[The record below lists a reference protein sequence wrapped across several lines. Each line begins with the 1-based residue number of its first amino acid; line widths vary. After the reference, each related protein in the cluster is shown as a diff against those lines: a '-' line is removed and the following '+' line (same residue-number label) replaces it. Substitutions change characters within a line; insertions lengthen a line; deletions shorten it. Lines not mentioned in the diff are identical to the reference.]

1 MTVRRKELIFAAVI
15 YFVTMFTLLTVV
27 YRFLENWHL
36 STFNFFIAGALVLLI
51 AIGWGYVLTA
61 LIFAPKKQME
71 DTLTSLTN
79 DIVHELN
86 IPLSTIK
93 ANTAMLKKTME
104 DEKSLKR
111 IKRIEDASVRLKKLY
126 DELVYSIHK
135 EMHTIE
141 KERFDLKTLLEE
153 RIEIFK
159 EQKRNPFDL
168 ILESYEIEVDKIGFE
183 QMFDNIVS
191 NAMKYSPKD
200 TPIYVKLNE
209 NILSIEDKGVGMSAT
224 ELLRVHER
232 YYQADNQ
239 KDGEGIGLSL
249 VKDYCEDEGL
259 EIHIKSEKGVGTCV
273 SFNLSKVMV
282 ATHTNVIKND

>member
-1 MTVRRKELIFAAVI
+1 MMSRHKEIIFGTVI
-15 YFVTMFTLLTVV
+15 YFVTMFTMLTAV
-27 YRFLENWHL
+27 YRFLGNWNI
-36 STFNFFIAGALVLLI
+36 TEFNFFIAGALVLLV
-51 AIGWGYVLTA
+51 AIGWGYVLST

-79 DIVHELN
+79 DIIHELN

-93 ANTAMLKKTME
+93 ANTAMLKKTMD

-141 KERFDLKTLLEE
+141 KERFDLQSLLEE
-153 RIEIFK
+153 RIEVFK
-159 EQKRNPFDL
+159 EQKRNPFEL
-168 ILESYEIEVDKIGFE
+168 SLEHYEIEVDKIGFE

-191 NAMKYSPKD
+191 NAMKYSSKD
-200 TPIYVKLNE
+200 APIHVRLDHH
-209 NILSIEDKGVGMSAT
+209 ILSVEDQGVGMGST

-232 YYQADNQ
+232 YYQADER
-239 KDGEGIGLSL
+239 KDGEGIGLAL
-249 VKDYCEDEGL
+249 VKAYCDEEGID
-259 EIHIKSEKGVGTCV
+259 IHFKSEKGVGTNV
-273 SFNLSKVMV
+273 SLDLSKVR
-282 ATHTNVIKND
+282 AT

>member
-1 MTVRRKELIFAAVI
+1 MTSRQKELIFATVI
-15 YFVTMFTLLTVV
+15 YFVTMFTLMTAV
-27 YRFLENWHL
+27 YRFLETWHL
-36 STFNFFIAGALVLLI
+36 SEFNIFIAGALVLLV
-51 AIGWGYVLTA
+51 AIGWAYVLST
-61 LIFAPKKQME
+61 LIFAPRKQME

-79 DIVHELN
+79 DIIHELN

-135 EMHTIE
+135 EMHDIQ
-141 KERFDLKTLLEE
+141 KERFDLQILLEE

-159 EQKRNPFDL
+159 EQNRNPFEL
-168 ILESYEIEVDKIGFE
+168 ALEPYDIEVDKIGFE

-191 NAMKYSPKD
+191 NAMKYSSKD
-200 TPIYVKLNE
+200 APIRVTLN
-209 NILSIEDKGVGMSAT
+209 NHILSVEDKGLGMGTT

-232 YYQADNQ
+232 YYQGDDR
-239 KDGEGIGLSL
+239 KDGEGIGLAL
-249 VKDYCEDEGL
+249 VKAYCDDEGL
-259 EIHIKSEKGVGTCV
+259 EIHIKSEKGVGTTV
-273 SFNLSKVMV
+273 SLNMSKVHV
-282 ATHTNVIKND
+282 TT

>member
-1 MTVRRKELIFAAVI
+1 MTGLRKELIFAAVI

-27 YRFLENWHL
+27 YRFLETWHL
-36 STFNFFIAGALVLLI
+36 SAFNFFIAGALVLLI
-51 AIGWGYVLTA
+51 AIGWGYVLTS

-79 DIVHELN
+79 DIIHELN

-111 IKRIEDASVRLKKLY
+111 IQRIDDASLRLKKLY
-126 DELVYSIHK
+126 DELVYSIRK
-135 EMHTIE
+135 EMHIIE
-141 KERFDLKTLLEE
+141 KERFDLKSLLEE

-159 EQKRNPFDL
+159 EQKRNPFEL
-168 ILESYEIEVDKIGFE
+168 ILKPYEIEVDKIGFE
-183 QMFDNIVS
+183 QMLDNIVS
-191 NAMKYSPKD
+191 NAMKYSPKEAS
-200 TPIYVKLNE
+200 IYITFE
-209 NILSIEDKGVGMSAT
+209 NGILTIEDRGVGMSET

-232 YYQADNQ
+232 YYQADDK

-249 VKDYCEDEGL
+249 VKAYCEDEG
-259 EIHIKSEKGVGTCV
+259 IDIQITSQKGAGTTV
-273 SFNLSKVMV
+273 TLNISKVH
-282 ATHTNVIKND
+282 ASA

>member
-1 MTVRRKELIFAAVI
+1 MRKEIIFGTVI
-15 YFVTMFTLLTVV
+15 YFVTMFTLLTAV
-27 YRFLENWHL
+27 YRFLGTWNLTE
-36 STFNFFIAGALVLLI
+36 FNFFIAGALVLLV
-51 AIGWGYVLTA
+51 AIGWGYVLST

-79 DIVHELN
+79 DIIHELN

-135 EMHTIE
+135 EMHSIE
-141 KERFDLKTLLEE
+141 KERFDLKSLLEE
-153 RIEIFK
+153 RIEVFK
-159 EQKRNPFDL
+159 DQKRNPFKL
-168 ILESYEIEVDKIGFE
+168 SLENYEIEVDKIGFE

-191 NAMKYSPKD
+191 NAMKYSSKD
-200 TPIYVKLNE
+200 APIHVTLHNH
-209 NILSIEDKGVGMSAT
+209 ILSVEDQGVGMGTT

-232 YYQADNQ
+232 YYQVDDR
-239 KDGEGIGLSL
+239 KDGKGIGLAL
-249 VKDYCEDEGL
+249 VKAYCDEEGID
-259 EIHIKSEKGVGTCV
+259 IHFKSEKGIGTTVGL
-273 SFNLSKVMV
+273 NMSKV
-282 ATHTNVIKND
+282 HTA

>member
-1 MTVRRKELIFAAVI
+1 MLSRKKEIIFGTVI
-15 YFVTMFTLLTVV
+15 YFVTMFTLLTAV
-27 YRFLENWHL
+27 YRFLGSWNLTE
-36 STFNFFIAGALVLLI
+36 FNFFIAGALVLLV
-51 AIGWGYVLTA
+51 AIGWGYVLST

-79 DIVHELN
+79 DIIHELN

-135 EMHTIE
+135 EMHSIE
-141 KERFDLKTLLEE
+141 KERFDLKSLIEE
-153 RIEIFK
+153 RIEVFK
-159 EQKRNPFDL
+159 DQKRNPFEL
-168 ILESYEIEVDKIGFE
+168 SLEHYEIEVDKIGFE

-191 NAMKYSPKD
+191 NAMKYSSKD
-200 TPIYVKLNE
+200 APIHVTLHNH
-209 NILSIEDKGVGMSAT
+209 ILSVEDQGVGMGTT

-232 YYQADNQ
+232 YYQADDR
-239 KDGEGIGLSL
+239 KDGDGIGLAL
-249 VKDYCEDEGL
+249 VKAYCDEEGID
-259 EIHIKSEKGVGTCV
+259 IHFKSEKGVGTNV
-273 SFNLSKVMV
+273 GLTMSKVHAV
-282 ATHTNVIKND
+282 

>member
-1 MTVRRKELIFAAVI
+1 MSRHKEIIFGTVI
-15 YFVTMFTLLTVV
+15 YFVTMFTMLTAV
-27 YRFLENWHL
+27 YRFLGNWNI
-36 STFNFFIAGALVLLI
+36 TEFNFFIAGALVLLV
-51 AIGWGYVLTA
+51 AIGWGYVLST

-79 DIVHELN
+79 DIIHELN

-93 ANTAMLKKTME
+93 ANTAMLKKTMD

-141 KERFDLKTLLEE
+141 KERFDLQSLLEE
-153 RIEIFK
+153 RIEVFK
-159 EQKRNPFDL
+159 EQKRNPFEL
-168 ILESYEIEVDKIGFE
+168 SLQHYEIEVDKIGFE

-191 NAMKYSPKD
+191 NAMKYSSKD
-200 TPIYVKLNE
+200 APIHVRLDHH
-209 NILSIEDKGVGMSAT
+209 ILSVEDQGVGMGST

-232 YYQADNQ
+232 YYQADER
-239 KDGEGIGLSL
+239 KDGEGIGLAL
-249 VKDYCEDEGL
+249 VKAYCDEEGID
-259 EIHIKSEKGVGTCV
+259 IHFKSEKGVGTNV
-273 SFNLSKVMV
+273 SLDLSKVR
-282 ATHTNVIKND
+282 AT

>member
-1 MTVRRKELIFAAVI
+1 MSRHKEIIFGTVI
-15 YFVTMFTLLTVV
+15 YFVTMFTMLTAV
-27 YRFLENWHL
+27 YRFLGNWNI
-36 STFNFFIAGALVLLI
+36 TEFNFFIAGALVLLV
-51 AIGWGYVLTA
+51 AIGWGYVLST

-79 DIVHELN
+79 DIIHELN

-93 ANTAMLKKTME
+93 ANTAMLKKTMD

-141 KERFDLKTLLEE
+141 KERFDLQSLLEE
-153 RIEIFK
+153 RIEVFK
-159 EQKRNPFDL
+159 EQKRNPFEL
-168 ILESYEIEVDKIGFE
+168 SLEHYEIEVDKIGFE

-191 NAMKYSPKD
+191 NAMKYSSKD
-200 TPIYVKLNE
+200 APIHVRLDHH
-209 NILSIEDKGVGMSAT
+209 ILSVEDQGVGMGST

-232 YYQADNQ
+232 YYQADER
-239 KDGEGIGLSL
+239 KDGEGIGLAL
-249 VKDYCEDEGL
+249 VKAYCDEEGID
-259 EIHIKSEKGVGTCV
+259 IHFKSEKGVGTNV
-273 SFNLSKVMV
+273 SLDLSKVH
-282 ATHTNVIKND
+282 AA

>member
-1 MTVRRKELIFAAVI
+1 MTGPRKELIFAAVI

-27 YRFLENWHL
+27 YRFLETWHL
-36 STFNFFIAGALVLLI
+36 SAFNFFIAGALVLLI

-71 DTLTSLTN
+71 DTLTSLIN
-79 DIVHELN
+79 DIIHELN

-111 IKRIEDASVRLKKLY
+111 IQRIDDASVRLKKLY
-126 DELVYSIHK
+126 DGLVYSIRK

-141 KERFDLKTLLEE
+141 KEKFDLQSLVEE

-159 EQKRNPFDL
+159 EQNRNPFML
-168 ILESYEIEVDKIGFE
+168 LLTPYEIEVDKIGFE

-191 NAMKYSPKD
+191 NAMKYSSKD
-200 TPIYVKLNE
+200 APITVRFE
-209 NILSIEDKGVGMSAT
+209 NGMLSVEDKGVGMST
-224 ELLRVHER
+224 SELLRVHER
-232 YYQADNQ
+232 YYQVDDQ
-239 KDGEGIGLSL
+239 KAGEGIGLSL
-249 VKDYCEDEGL
+249 VKAYCDDEGID
-259 EIHIKSEKGVGTCV
+259 IHIRSEKGEGTSV
-273 SFNLSKVMV
+273 SFDLSKVHV
-282 ATHTNVIKND
+282 EI

>member
-1 MTVRRKELIFAAVI
+1 
-15 YFVTMFTLLTVV
+15 
-27 YRFLENWHL
+27 
-36 STFNFFIAGALVLLI
+36 
-51 AIGWGYVLTA
+51 
-61 LIFAPKKQME
+61 ME

-79 DIVHELN
+79 DIIHELN

-111 IKRIEDASVRLKKLY
+111 IKRIEDASLRLKKLY

-141 KERFDLKTLLEE
+141 KERFDLKALIEE
-153 RIEIFK
+153 RIEVFK
-159 EQKRNPFDL
+159 EQKRNPFEL
-168 ILESYEIEVDKIGFE
+168 TLEPYEIEVDKIGFE
-183 QMFDNIVS
+183 QMFDNIIT

-200 TPIYVKLNE
+200 APIQVRLND

-224 ELLRVHER
+224 ELLRVYER
-232 YYQADNQ
+232 YYQADD
-239 KDGEGIGLSL
+239 KKGGEGIGLAL
-249 VKDYCEDEGL
+249 VKSYCDDEGL

-273 SFNLSKVMV
+273 SFDLSRVSC
-282 ATHTNVIKND
+282 

>member
-1 MTVRRKELIFAAVI
+1 MTGRRKELIFATII

-27 YRFLENWHL
+27 YRFLETWHM
-36 STFNFFIAGALVLLI
+36 SAFNFFIAGALVFLV
-51 AIGWGYVLTA
+51 AVGWGYVLTA
-61 LIFAPKKQME
+61 LIFAPKKQIE

-79 DIVHELN
+79 DIIHELN

-111 IKRIEDASVRLKKLY
+111 IKRIEDASLRLKKLY

-141 KERFDLKTLLEE
+141 KERFDLKSLVEE

-159 EQKRNPFDL
+159 EQKRNAFELDL
-168 ILESYEIEVDKIGFE
+168 ASYEIEVDKIGFE

-191 NAMKYSPKD
+191 NAMKYSSKEAPISVRFD
-200 TPIYVKLNE
+200 TS
-209 NILSIEDKGVGMSAT
+209 ILSIEDRGVGMSTT

-232 YYQADNQ
+232 YYQADDK

-249 VKDYCEDEGL
+249 VKAYCDDEGID
-259 EIHIKSEKGVGTCV
+259 IHIKSQKDVGTTV
-273 SFNLSKVMV
+273 VLDMSKV
-282 ATHTNVIKND
+282 HIRS

>member
-1 MTVRRKELIFAAVI
+1 MMSRHKEIIFGTVI
-15 YFVTMFTLLTVV
+15 YFVTMFTMLTAV
-27 YRFLENWHL
+27 YRFLGNWNI
-36 STFNFFIAGALVLLI
+36 TEFNFFIAGALVLLV
-51 AIGWGYVLTA
+51 AIGWGYVLST

-79 DIVHELN
+79 DIIHELN

-93 ANTAMLKKTME
+93 ANTAMLKKTMD

-141 KERFDLKTLLEE
+141 KERFDLQSLLEE
-153 RIEIFK
+153 RIEVFK
-159 EQKRNPFDL
+159 EQKRNPFEL
-168 ILESYEIEVDKIGFE
+168 SLEHYEIEVDKIGFE

-191 NAMKYSPKD
+191 NAMKYSSKD
-200 TPIYVKLNE
+200 APIHVRLDHH
-209 NILSIEDKGVGMSAT
+209 ILSVEDQGVGMGST

-232 YYQADNQ
+232 YYQADER
-239 KDGEGIGLSL
+239 KDGEGIGLAL
-249 VKDYCEDEGL
+249 VKAYCDEEGID
-259 EIHIKSEKGVGTCV
+259 IHFKSEKGVGTNV
-273 SFNLSKVMV
+273 SLDLSKVH
-282 ATHTNVIKND
+282 AI

>member
-1 MTVRRKELIFAAVI
+1 MMSRHKEIIFGTVI
-15 YFVTMFTLLTVV
+15 YFVTMFTMLTAV
-27 YRFLENWHL
+27 YRFLGNWNI
-36 STFNFFIAGALVLLI
+36 TEFNFFIAGALVLLV
-51 AIGWGYVLTA
+51 AIGWGYVLST

-79 DIVHELN
+79 DIIHELN

-93 ANTAMLKKTME
+93 ANTAMLKKTMD

-141 KERFDLKTLLEE
+141 KERFDLQSLLEE
-153 RIEIFK
+153 RIEVFK
-159 EQKRNPFDL
+159 EQKRNPFEL
-168 ILESYEIEVDKIGFE
+168 SLQHYEIEVDKIGFE

-191 NAMKYSPKD
+191 NAMKYSSKD
-200 TPIYVKLNE
+200 APIHVRLDHH
-209 NILSIEDKGVGMSAT
+209 ILSVEDQGVGMGST

-232 YYQADNQ
+232 YYQADER
-239 KDGEGIGLSL
+239 KDGEGIGLAL
-249 VKDYCEDEGL
+249 VKAYCDEEGID
-259 EIHIKSEKGVGTCV
+259 IHFKSEKGVGTNV
-273 SFNLSKVMV
+273 SLDLSKVH
-282 ATHTNVIKND
+282 AA